1 MHFAC
6 FRIKYHYKKL
16 FPKIEW
22 VLIWKPSLEI
32 LAYQGKLSTIIA
44 SFLSQ
49 GLNLKVGW

>member
-6 FRIKYHYKKL
+6 FGSKYCYKKL
-16 FPKIEW
+16 FLKIQW

-44 SFLSQ
+44 AFLSQ